1 MNYLVNNYS
10 IDKLQI
16 SKPKKHSDEYLI
28 CKIKYPESSDDFFIQ
43 FPKMKLVQLSPKG
56 IELEFLPKETKYTKE
71 CYNFLSDMD
80 KYISEYICTKSEEWF
95 SKKIPMENIKN
106 MYNSF
111 IKAPKST
118 EHQSTINFSIKKD
131 TTFIDKRNNEL
142 ELTDISPDAEI
153 ECISQLKYILFSK
166 DNCFTI
172 WDLHSAKVHK
182 KIDRV
187 PANGFIAVEESDSD
201 SEEVFNFF

>member
-16 SKPKKHSDEYLI
+16 SKPKKHSEEYLI
-28 CKIKYPESSDDFFIQ
+28 CKIKYPESPDDFFIQ
-43 FPKMKLVQLSPKG
+43 FPKMKLVQLSPKS

-71 CYNFLSDMD
+71 CYNFLSELDS
-80 KYISEYICTKSEEWF
+80 YISEYICTKSEEWF
-95 SKKIPMENIKN
+95 DKKIPMENIKN
-106 MYNSF
+106 MYNNF

-118 EHQSTINFSIKKD
+118 ENQSTINFTLKKD
-131 TTFIDKRNNEL
+131 TTFINRRNNEIDL
-142 ELTDISPDAEI
+142 PDVSPDSEI

-172 WDLHSAKVHK
+172 WELHSAKVHK
-182 KIDRV
+182 KIDKV

-201 SEEVFNFF
+201 SEVFNFF